1 MSIKNA
7 PAALGSI
14 HTIATRK
21 AMLRLL
27 PILCLAY
34 FMSYVDR
41 TNIAMAKTQLL
52 ADVGISVAAFGLGA
66 GLFFITYAFLEV
78 PSNLIMFRVGPRRW
92 IFRIAVSWG
101 TVTALMMFVNNDITF
116 YLLRILL
123 GAAEAGLFP
132 AMMFMI
138 TQWFAQKDRATAI
151 GYTYLA
157 ATLGIFF
164 GGPMGGALMGMQD
177 TLGLH
182 GWQWMFLVEG
192 ALTILV
198 GFVILVMLPD
208 KPQTAAWLSQE
219 EADALTD
226 AATGGDEAHERH
238 SLKGNIKVA
247 FGRPF
252 ILLVGLIYF
261 LNQVTNNGVTFNVP
275 SIVEEMNVNSTFMVG
290 LLSGVT
296 GIGGTIGVL
305 LIPRI
310 AKRYTNE
317 SAIIGY
323 LAIGCAVA
331 AALFLMTS
339 SPVIRIVLIGV
350 LGFLFIGTLPLFWS
364 VAMPRMTGLMAAAGL
379 AFINTVGLTGGFVG
393 PYVFGLAETASG
405 TPTTGFWIII
415 AVSIIGGLLAIG
427 LGRALKSEDR
437 AMAKEAALAAATQTT
452 FRQSDIN
459 DRYVDD
465 AREPN
470 VDLKEKQ

>member
-7 PAALGSI
+7 PAALKSI

-41 TNIAMAKTQLL
+41 TNIAMAKTQLQ

-78 PSNLIMFRVGPRRW
+78 PSNLIMFRVRPRRW

-275 SIVEEMNVNSTFMVG
+275 SIVEEMNVNSTFTVG

-459 DRYVDD
+459 DRYVGD

>member
-41 TNIAMAKTQLL
+41 TNIAMAKTQLQ

>member
-41 TNIAMAKTQLL
+41 TNIAMAKTQLQ

-459 DRYVDD
+459 DRYVGD